1 VNFSSLSLAMRKEE
15 KLAALKELARRYPR
29 VKDVGHFWKN
39 PLDPKSR
46 GIRWTKTDL
55 ALFLELQKK
64 HR

>member
-1 VNFSSLSLAMRKEE
+1 MRKEE

-39 PLDPKSR
+39 PLDPNSR

-55 ALFLELQKK
+55 ALFLDLQKK
-64 HR
+64 YR